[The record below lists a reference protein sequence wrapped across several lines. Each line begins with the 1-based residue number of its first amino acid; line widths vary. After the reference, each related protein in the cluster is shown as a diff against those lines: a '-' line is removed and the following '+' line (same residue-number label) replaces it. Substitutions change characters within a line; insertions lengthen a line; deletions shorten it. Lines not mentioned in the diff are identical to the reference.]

1 MLYFVAYEVYKNSI
15 AMSKGHAITNLDEN
29 KVDMNILNHIQDLI
43 RESAPASP
51 LDECDITIT
60 AFNKISDGVEDKC
73 MERIYQNPYI
83 GMSTENAL
91 ETFVSK
97 HYGEGDRTE
106 NGIIANQIK
115 KLLEKFRVCQED
127 LNRARSEVER
137 LGVELYQGGVGCE

>member
-15 AMSKGHAITNLDEN
+15 AMSKGHAIVNYDETE
-29 KVDMNILNHIQDLI
+29 VDMNVLGRIQDLI
-43 RESAPASP
+43 RESAPVGH
-51 LDECDITIT
+51 LDGCDITIT

-106 NGIIANQIK
+106 NGIVANQIK
-115 KLLEKFRVCQED
+115 KLLEEFRVCRGD
-127 LNRARSEVER
+127 LNKARSEIER
-137 LGVELYQGGVGCE
+137 LEVGLH